1 MGSELEYK
9 LYELTGCE
17 TFNVIP
23 QATSLDLNLFF
34 SSFSKGRGLGLK
46 CLVQTRFPIP
56 NSGRACQK
64 FPSCPA
70 RIPRKS

>member
-34 SSFSKGRGLGLK
+34 FFL
-46 CLVQTRFPIP
+46 F
-56 NSGRACQK
+56 
-64 FPSCPA
+64 
-70 RIPRKS
+70 

>member
-1 MGSELEYK
+1 MESESEYK
-9 LYELTGCE
+9 LYELTDCE

-23 QATSLDLNLFF
+23 QALGLNLFF
-34 SSFSKGRGLGLK
+34 SFFSKVRGLGLK
-46 CLVQTRFPIP
+46 CLVQTRFPIT
-56 NSGRACQK
+56 NSGRAFHK